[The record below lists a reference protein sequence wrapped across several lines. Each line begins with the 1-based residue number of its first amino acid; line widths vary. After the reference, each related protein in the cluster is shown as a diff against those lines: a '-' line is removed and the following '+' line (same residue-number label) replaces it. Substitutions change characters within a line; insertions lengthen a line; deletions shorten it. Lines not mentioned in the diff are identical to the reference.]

1 MRRVRAVHAHLVA
14 TTADQRV
21 SAARG
26 TKVAPAGA
34 LRPDA
39 RVGEVLAPLAI
50 PEDNTAAVQ
59 TIVTA
64 LETDGCALLPS
75 LISRET
81 CAQLASELSTYV
93 PGTEGTGL
101 TTDNRSHAARRH
113 LQFGGDI
120 TEFGAN
126 SKAELL
132 LTLFN
137 RDPRWLQ
144 LLDPS

>member
-14 TTADQRV
+14 ATADQRV
-21 SAARG
+21 FAAG
-26 TKVAPAGA
+26 TKVAPSA
-34 LRPDA
+34 LGPDA

-50 PEDNTAAVQ
+50 PEDNAAAVQ

-64 LETDGCALLPS
+64 LETDGCALLPG